1 MKTHMLIVLGTF
13 AALAS
18 AAFAETK
25 PAQQSE
31 LESILKAVTQM
42 QSDVK
47 VLQSTVANLAA
58 SQNDQTTRVSAQIK
72 DMSRRLYATCVLT
85 QRLMDVTISGGWS
98 ENALC
103 NYKGLTAAGEAVT
116 QDIFGQNPVNID
128 EPFGGP

>member
-47 VLQSTVANLAA
+47 ALQSTVANLAA

-128 EPFGGP
+128 APFGGP